1 MAMMSDLSKG
11 LVKEILSRVPIPS
24 LKAVR
29 STCKQWNSL
38 SKDPSFTNKQCAKAA
53 KDLMVIMVNDFK
65 EKESN
70 TTSLVVWNPYSCQ
83 TRWIKPRSTYG
94 RSDMF
99 GIGYDKN
106 NNHKILRLFFEF
118 GYSLEYEIYDFK
130 SNSWRALTI
139 SSTVVLYKRG
149 VSLKGNTYFFAQE
162 RIKVEEVDKEC
173 VLLCFDFTRERFGP
187 ALHLPFHCDVRYDD
201 MVLSAVREEQIAV
214 LFQRLDT
221 YKMEIW
227 ITTKIEP
234 NAVSW
239 NKFLAVDTETIISG
253 LKFVVEPRS
262 FFVDEEKK
270 VAVICDIDRFEPTK
284 TGLYKTACVI
294 GEDGYLKEVDLG
306 EAVSVEESPYSCPL
320 VCSYYVPRLFCEQE

>member
-1 MAMMSDLSKG
+1 MSMMSDLSQG
-11 LVKEILSRVPIPS
+11 LVKEILSRVPISS
-24 LKAVR
+24 LRAVR

-65 EKESN
+65 VCLMSVDLYGVHNHKDDLVYPSIKRIGELNQVKIFYVFYCDGLLLCLTKEKERN

-83 TRWIKPRSTYG
+83 TSLIKPRSTYG

-118 GYSLEYEIYDFK
+118 GYNLEYEIYDFE
-130 SNSWRALTI
+130 SNSWRVLAI

-173 VLLCFDFTRERFGP
+173 LEKSSLQCCF
-187 ALHLPFHCDVRYDD
+187 
-201 MVLSAVREEQIAV
+201 SA
-214 LFQRLDT
+214 
-221 YKMEIW
+221 
-227 ITTKIEP
+227 
-234 NAVSW
+234 
-239 NKFLAVDTETIISG
+239 
-253 LKFVVEPRS
+253 
-262 FFVDEEKK
+262 
-270 VAVICDIDRFEPTK
+270 
-284 TGLYKTACVI
+284 
-294 GEDGYLKEVDLG
+294 
-306 EAVSVEESPYSCPL
+306 
-320 VCSYYVPRLFCEQE
+320 